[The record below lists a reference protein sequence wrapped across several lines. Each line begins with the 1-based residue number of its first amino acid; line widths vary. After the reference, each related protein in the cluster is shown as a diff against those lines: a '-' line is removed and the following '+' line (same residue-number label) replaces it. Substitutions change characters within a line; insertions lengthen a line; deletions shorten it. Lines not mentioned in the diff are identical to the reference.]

1 MDVMK
6 YLKVLQALFSIQAY
20 RSNLKVYA
28 QIGISER
35 GKVRTLVNVGV
46 NRAVIGKAEWYNL
59 SLSDGERSHSTE
71 EATIIRLWR
80 DRL

>member
-1 MDVMK
+1 MK
-6 YLKVLQALFSIQAY
+6 YLKVLQALFSIQVY
-20 RSNLKVYA
+20 RRNLKVYV

-35 GKVRTLVNVGV
+35 GKVRTLANVGV
-46 NRAVIGKAEWYNL
+46 NRVVIGKAKWYNL
-59 SLSDGERSHSTE
+59 FLSDGERSHSTE

>member
-1 MDVMK
+1 MK
-6 YLKVLQALFSIQAY
+6 YLKVLQALSSIQAY

-59 SLSDGERSHSTE
+59 LYLTE
-71 EATIIRLWR
+71 SGATVPKKQQ
-80 DRL
+80 